1 VTTADAT
8 WTWRSHR
15 LGKDMTV
22 ARWGLSG
29 KPVLIFPTASADCYD
44 YERFLMI
51 QVLQPLISAGRI
63 RVYCCETNLADSWC
77 DGDAHPL
84 HKSFLQTRLDAYV
97 EKELLP
103 HLARDNGGRR
113 DFVVAG
119 ASLGAFNAVNTAA
132 KHPEW
137 FSHVVAMSGTYDF
150 DRWMSGMRDDNYYF
164 NQPMLYLAGVGPGPQ
179 RDGIRGVHWVI
190 ASGQGRYE
198 APDESRRIAALLE
211 RQGAHVNLE
220 LWGGD
225 VHHDWV
231 TWRAMLPLFLDKL
244 LP

>member
-1 VTTADAT
+1 MTTADAT
-8 WTWRSHR
+8 WTWRSQR

-22 ARWGLSG
+22 ARWGLAG
-29 KPVLIFPTASADCYD
+29 KPVLLFPTASADCFD

-51 QVLQPLISAGRI
+51 RVLQPLIAAGRV

-84 HKSFLQTRLDAYV
+84 HKSFLQARLDAYV

-103 HLARDNGGRR
+103 HVSRDNHGRR
-113 DFVVAG
+113 DLVVAG
-119 ASLGAFNAVNTAA
+119 ASLGAYNAVNVAA

-150 DRWMSGMRDDNYYF
+150 DRWMSGLRDDNYYF
-164 NQPMLYLAGVGPGPQ
+164 NQPLLYLGGVPEGPQ
-179 RDGIRGVHWVI
+179 LDGIRAIRWVV

-198 APDESRRIAALLE
+198 APDESRRLARLLE
-211 RQGAHVNLE
+211 GKGARVHLE
-220 LWGGD
+220 LWGHD
-225 VHHDWV
+225 VHHDWE

-244 LP
+244 LD